1 MSLLVYCSS
10 LADHRKEEKNYRRER
25 GKIWEE
31 GERKTKGDAKSYR
44 GGVEDQLRWGGE
56 VDERD
61 EDGGGHQEGA
71 DEDGGRL
78 RRDEKAD

>member
-1 MSLLVYCSS
+1 M
-10 LADHRKEEKNYRRER
+10 
-25 GKIWEE
+25 
-31 GERKTKGDAKSYR
+31 
-44 GGVEDQLRWGGE
+44 RWGGE

-78 RRDEKAD
+78 RRDEEAD